1 MIEKITKNCMGTLD
15 ITAKFNG
22 MRKAQSFIV
31 YPIKSTDQPDNILI
45 QSETRIGRIDLNNG
59 NVTMSPARAGGSYG
73 VHLAFATVIDT
84 LSTEELA
91 GLKFRMVQTASHKA
105 GNNGIMYT
113 DNSGAENVSIFNMA
127 Q

>member
-22 MRKAQSFIV
+22 MRKAQEFIV
-31 YPIKSTDQPDNILI
+31 YPIKSTDQQDNILI
-45 QSETRIGRIDLNNG
+45 QSGTRIGRIDLNNG
-59 NVTMSPARAGGSYG
+59 KVTMSTPRAGGSYG

-91 GLKFRMVQTASHKA
+91 GLKFRMVQTASNKA

>member
-1 MIEKITKNCMGTLD
+1 MGTLD
-15 ITAKFNG
+15 LTAKYNG

-31 YPIKSTDQPDNILI
+31 YPIKGTDQPDNILI
-45 QSETRIGRIDLNNG
+45 QSDTRIGRIDLNNG
-59 NVTMSPARAGGSYG
+59 KVTMSPARAGGSYG